1 VQRKITT
8 KTILLISSC
17 LVSIVHA
24 SEARASGTPARLLGH
39 AVDLAATAA
48 GLKKPAAN
56 ALAEIQKLR
65 KVHIDDNLDDEWND
79 ANKISGTCITCC
91 KYSNRITKENELC
104 YRCFENWFYE
114 NK

>member
-1 VQRKITT
+1 MC
-8 KTILLISSC
+8 LLKYFYYYSWTRNNNSN
-17 LVSIVHA
+17 LF
-24 SEARASGTPARLLGH
+24 
-39 AVDLAATAA
+39 
-48 GLKKPAAN
+48 KK
-56 ALAEIQKLR
+56 E
-65 KVHIDDNLDDEWND
+65 LDDEWND